1 MKGLRIWLT
10 AGIASATLMLLSL
23 SPASAVQFWITRA
36 GDTTPIT
43 ELMVAPGEVFTI
55 SVWAQHAPEQV
66 KGLEVVL
73 GYTTAGAMG
82 ISASPNPAKVLPEPA
97 PPSTDSVTNEL
108 PDLGPSLKAWGG
120 FRGTG
125 TRPYGLRWVVL
136 SALGSTD
143 LSAGKRLF
151 DITFKNESLVPGD
164 SPYPLVLHDNR
175 AGPTWTLLATL
186 ENGETI
192 RPGGSYT
199 LTLVPVPEPGG
210 LMALAT
216 GVVGL
221 AGMALRRRRA

>member
-1 MKGLRIWLT
+1 MNGLRFWLV

-23 SPASAVQFWITRA
+23 SPASALQFWITKA

-55 SVWAQHAPEQV
+55 SVWAQHAPDLV

-73 GYTTAGAMG
+73 GYSTATTMG
-82 ISASPNPAKVLPEPA
+82 VSASPAPAKVLPEPP
-97 PPSTDSVTNEL
+97 PPSFASVTNEL
-108 PDLGPSLKAWGG
+108 PDLGPSGKYWGG
-120 FRGTG
+120 FRGSG
-125 TRPYGLRWVVL
+125 TRPYGLRWVLL

-143 LSAGKRLF
+143 LSAGKKLF
-151 DITFKNESLVPGD
+151 DITFKNESLMPGD
-164 SPYPLVLHDNR
+164 APYPIILHDN
-175 AGPTWTLLATL
+175 GSGSSWTLLATL
-186 ENGETI
+186 ADGRNI
-192 RPGGSYT
+192 PSSGSYT
-199 LTLVPVPEPGG
+199 VNLVPVPEPGS

>member
-10 AGIASATLMLLSL
+10 AGIASATLMLLSV
-23 SPASAVQFWITRA
+23 SPASALQFWITRA
-36 GDTTPIT
+36 GDATPIT
-43 ELMVAPGEVFTI
+43 ELLVAPGEVFTI
-55 SVWAQHAPEQV
+55 SVWAQHSPEAV

-73 GYTTAGAMG
+73 GYTTATTMGTGATP
-82 ISASPNPAKVLPEPA
+82 AAAKVLPEPP
-97 PPSTDSVTNEL
+97 PPSTASVTNEFA
-108 PDLGPSLKAWGG
+108 DLGPSAKSWGG

-143 LSAGKRLF
+143 LSAGKKLF

-175 AGPTWTLLATL
+175 AGSSWTLLATL
-186 ENGETI
+186 ANGQTI

-199 LTLVPVPEPGG
+199 LNLIPVPEPGG